1 MGDVKKDKEIVH
13 RKLDGE
19 LNKHETKI
27 FHKKIKTDPA
37 IKTEYES
44 LKRVTD
50 TSQKVVKP
58 IPPPPDFRERVIK
71 DLKDE
76 EEND

>member
-1 MGDVKKDKEIVH
+1 MGDVKKDKDIVH

-19 LNKHETKI
+19 LNKHETKV
-27 FHKKIKTDPA
+27 FHKKIKTDPH

-71 DLKDE
+71 DLKADDQ
-76 EEND
+76 ND